1 MIFAAVILTLN
12 IGKNAIN
19 VMGKTQNG
27 IESIT
32 RRLQNM
38 NREHKMIDGT
48 AMVSYLNYRKS
59 LCTIK
64 IVRVELEMAINYIVG
79 TLMKENKDG
88 ES

>member
-1 MIFAAVILTLN
+1 
-12 IGKNAIN
+12 
-19 VMGKTQNG
+19 
-27 IESIT
+27 
-32 RRLQNM
+32 M
-38 NREHKMIDGT
+38 NLEHKMIDGT

-64 IVRVELEMAINYIVG
+64 NVRAELEMAIIYIVG